1 MTNNSFLTDKRILVV
16 DDEWDVLESIY
27 DHLSSARSL
36 DITSDRDNAL
46 DCIANNP
53 YDFAILDI
61 MSDHGIELL
70 EECVKKDI
78 PAIILISAT
87 APRELLMTAVKKGA
101 VSYLA
106 KKHTD
111 ELKTLI
117 YQLFESQEQ
126 GDPAWKLMFKKLQEI
141 TNGDFWTGSEKK
153 WDISKGIQQRLL
165 HSKDIVDKGI

>member
-1 MTNNSFLTDKRILVV
+1 MSKTSFLKDKRILVV
-16 DDEWDVLESIY
+16 DDEWDVLESIH
-27 DHLSSARSL
+27 DHLSSACI

-46 DCIANNP
+46 EYISNNR

-61 MSDHGIELL
+61 MNGHGIELL

-78 PAIILISAT
+78 PAIILITAT
-87 APRELLMTAVKKGA
+87 APRELLMEAVKKGA

-106 KKHTD
+106 KKHLD

-117 YQLFESQEQ
+117 YQLFASQDQ
-126 GDPAWKLMFKKLQEI
+126 GNPEWKLMFKKLQEI
-141 TNGDFWTGSEKK
+141 SNGDFWTGSEKK
-153 WDISKGIQQRLL
+153 WDISKGIQERLL